1 MRLAHRVTLAGKQLD
16 EVDPRIII
24 KSVEGGAGKETVTAV
39 STGAGDGTRI
49 TGKRRES
56 IDVTV
61 KFSMNIRRD
70 RMDERMEVLEKVIAW
85 AAGGGTF
92 KCGYKPNRL
101 LRVDEVV
108 LPGEGDLWQRLSEY
122 TIVFRARTVPYWQE
136 NTPAEAATKT
146 VKAGSGTL
154 TVAGSAKTVADAT
167 LENRSGATINKAE
180 ITIGGKKMVFESLGM
195 TGGQKLVI
203 DHVATQGKNVIRMR
217 LIKADGTSAGSVLAK
232 RTAESADE
240 FLISPGAC
248 EFSFTADR
256 ACVLT
261 VSCRGRFA

>member
-1 MRLAHRVTLAGKQLD
+1 MKLAHRVTLAGHQLD

-39 STGAGDGTRI
+39 ATGAGDGTRI

-70 RMDERMEVLEKVIAW
+70 RMAERMEVLEKVIAW

-92 KCGYKPNRL
+92 KCGYKRNRML
-101 LRVDEVV
+101 QVDEVT

-122 TIVFRARTVPYWQE
+122 TITFRARAIPYWQE
-136 NTPAEAATKT
+136 STAATASTKT
-146 VKAGSGTL
+146 VKTGGGSI
-154 TVAGSAKTVADAT
+154 TVAGSAKTVANAV
-167 LENRSGATINKAE
+167 LENMSGAVINRAE
-180 ITIGGKKMVFESLGM
+180 ITIGGKTMAFESLGM
-195 TGGQKLVI
+195 AGGQKLSI
-203 DHVATQGKNVIRMR
+203 DHVVTQGKNVIRMR

-232 RTAESADE
+232 RTAASADE